1 MLMRIK
7 KEYPA
12 THSMATSWYCVDED
26 GNVGIF
32 NIDDNGPVPVGEYI
46 QNCVEEVFYEDFS
59 HDESQ
64 YKSLHLRT
72 EQIPQMLEPMDIE
85 DVWEKTKH
93 DDGLIN
99 VSWMDVIVQIDMEKI
114 DIFKKAHEL
123 DSNPFHPLV
132 CLSEE
137 LGLFY
142 ADFFNNKSGVD
153 LLEQNDVVKAKFKAP
168 HFGFTDEDDKK
179 KQERIEKENKKFPV
193 FIYIQNYWP
202 FHDPAV
208 RVTCPKNPLKIDQLP
223 ESIKRQVKTLPL
235 KFSEKERI
243 QLAELLP
250 VDSIWSIRYVY
261 DNKIWWEL
269 ASSDGGTIYYNEST
283 NAIIQKQEMDRYIDE
298 RLAEEWDYDKH
309 KEIKR

>member
-1 MLMRIK
+1 MITD

-12 THSMATSWYCVDED
+12 THSMDTSWYCVDED

-32 NIDDNGPVPVGEYI
+32 DIDDNGPVPVGEYR
-46 QNCVEEVFYEDFS
+46 QNCVDEVFYEDFTF
-59 HDESQ
+59 DEAQ
-64 YKSLHLRT
+64 FKRLHLSPD
-72 EQIPQMLEPMDIE
+72 QISQMLEPMDME
-85 DVWEKTKH
+85 DVWEESEIDNGH
-93 DDGLIN
+93 IN
-99 VSWMDVIVQIDMEKI
+99 VSWMDVIVQIDMDKF

-123 DSNPFHPLV
+123 DASPYHPLV

-142 ADFFNNKSGVD
+142 ADFFDNKAGVD

-168 HFGFTDEDDKK
+168 HFEYTDEDDKEE
-179 KQERIEKENKKFPV
+179 QERIGKENKKFPV
-193 FIYIQNYWP
+193 YIYRQNYWP

-208 RVTCPKNPLKIDQLP
+208 RVTCPTNPLKIDQLP
-223 ESIKRQVKTLPL
+223 DNIKRQVKALPVR
-235 KFSEKERI
+235 FSKKEKI

-250 VDSIWSIRYVY
+250 VGSIWSIRYVY

-298 RLAEEWDYDKH
+298 GLAEEWDYDKH